1 MENKFGSYIRE
12 KREVLKKMDK
22 RYSLRQVAF
31 RVGVEPSYLSKIE
44 RGFPVTLS
52 EVKVRILAEDLGEN
66 PDLLLALSGKVSA
79 DVQEIIRGRPELFT
93 DLIRQI
99 KNMPEND
106 LLKLVQDLRAG
117 KWYVA
122 DEEWMQNQGG
132 QYGEN
137 R

>member
-1 MENKFGSYIRE
+1 
-12 KREVLKKMDK
+12 MDK